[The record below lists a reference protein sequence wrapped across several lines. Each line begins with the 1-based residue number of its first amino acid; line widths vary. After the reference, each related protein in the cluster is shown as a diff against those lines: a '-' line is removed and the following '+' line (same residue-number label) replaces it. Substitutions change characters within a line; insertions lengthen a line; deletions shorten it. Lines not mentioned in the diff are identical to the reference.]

1 MDKLSPMSNIW
12 IITAI
17 LKENL
22 AFIAK
27 NDEEKQSVL
36 RKLITA
42 DVPGHGW
49 EAQQIKD

>member
-1 MDKLSPMSNIW
+1 MSNIW

-27 NDEEKQSVL
+27 NHKEKFEQVVCPKEVNYNL
-36 RKLITA
+36 RTGPEVGSAKI
-42 DVPGHGW
+42 
-49 EAQQIKD
+49 